1 MKFLLEIRDYIE
13 TKRCIKKLEDT
24 QKILRRLTINVEERI
39 QTENE
44 IIKENIK
51 TNNRDNAKLTLKKLK
66 NMEKVKN
73 KLEISI
79 KTIHDQQE
87 VLQNLAPFPSLRR
100 MD

>member
-24 QKILRRLTINVEERI
+24 QKILKRLTINVKERI

-87 VLQNLAPFPSLRR
+87 VLQNLETFSIS
-100 MD
+100 